1 MTAPLHICIAGIG
14 AIGGTLAA
22 CLTRGGASV
31 SLIARGETLSRLR
44 THGLTVTEGETTFT
58 CHPAAAERAPGPM
71 DVLFLA
77 VKSHQL
83 SDLLP
88 AVLPAVGPDTLIV
101 PIINGIPWWMTADD
115 APPAFRTLAP
125 LLDPTGQL
133 AAHLPARQIA
143 GCVAYAFCA
152 IEAPGQIRS
161 LRPMRLVLGRSAPDT
176 SDTSDTSDTPDA
188 PGPTRDR
195 LTHLAGLLNAC
206 GIDAHVTDAIH
217 AEIWTKLATNVASN
231 PLSVITGATLE
242 AMATDPATRA
252 IIRASLDEAIATG
265 AACGISTLK
274 PAEALCAMMA
284 AAGPHETSMLQDFRA
299 GRTLETVAIGDALV
313 ALARALA
320 VPTPIID
327 TLLGLVAFQRR
338 SLAGKEQAS

>member
-1 MTAPLHICIAGIG
+1 MTTAPHICIAGVG

-22 CLTRGGASV
+22 CLARGGASV

-83 SDLLP
+83 PSLLP

-101 PIINGIPWWMTADD
+101 PVINGIPWWMAADD

-133 AAHLPARQIA
+133 AAHLPARQVA

-152 IEAPGQIRS
+152 SEAPGQIRS
-161 LRPMRLVLGRSAPDT
+161 LRPMRLVLGRAA
-176 SDTSDTSDTPDA
+176 PDA
-188 PGPTRDR
+188 PGPARDR

-206 GIDAHVTDAIH
+206 GIDAPVTDAIH
-217 AEIWTKLATNVASN
+217 AEIWTKLAANVASN

-274 PAEALCAMMA
+274 PAEAICAMMA

-313 ALARALA
+313 ALARALG

-338 SLAGKEQAS
+338 SLAGKEQTS